1 MHYVEII
8 NNLGKII
15 SYYVEIT
22 HLCFAQRLT
31 SSIKITHLVI
41 NTDNTCMKDSQ
52 SIWWSDFMWIY
63 AWESCPLQHC
73 SSAPTCHH
81 LDCSSA
87 PTCHHLDWFAKTESM
102 GKGWIWHQL
111 WPPNFPPPVQST
123 TTAKKRRIGNA
134 DKPMHAH
141 LVCVKIITHDVD
153 MCQDN

>member
-1 MHYVEII
+1 MLELSVSKIFTMYYVKII

-31 SSIKITHLVI
+31 SSIKSTQLVI

-63 AWESCPLQHC
+63 AWESCPMQHC
-73 SSAPTCHH
+73 SSAPT
-81 LDCSSA
+81 
-87 PTCHHLDWFAKTESM
+87 PHHLDWFPKTESM

-111 WPPNFPPPVQST
+111 WPPNFFPLCNQPPLL
-123 TTAKKRRIGNA
+123 KKEEQEMLTSQCIS
-134 DKPMHAH
+134 
-141 LVCVKIITHDVD
+141 I
-153 MCQDN
+153 